1 MFINLLESLKLNQM
15 RKAKLV
21 LGLFLISAFNINA
34 QDIQFYE
41 SESGQKHIWGPFPVE
56 YLRQDTT
63 YSGWFNESY
72 EAFEMEKKNYKW
84 VENLENKQVDIYI
97 GTWCGDTKNY
107 MPKFLHMWDNLGLKR
122 EQLNFIAL
130 HDSDSLY
137 KQGPNREE
145 KGLKIHRVPTFIFK
159 EDGKEV
165 ARIVEFPNTD
175 LVTDL
180 AQIALGYP
188 PAPSYR
194 AANYFLDLFDQ
205 ISVDSIYKDVNKHY
219 YAGYGKVSKYN
230 ELNTLGK
237 VLMESDRL
245 QEALLVY
252 NFNTYYYRYN
262 PYVIK
267 SFAKALDKSG
277 NYPMAL
283 QSYESALKI
292 DPEDEEIPVEIER
305 LKVLVAEQEEK
316 AKTEGE

>member
-1 MFINLLESLKLNQM
+1 MKKKIFLVFIFFVFTF
-15 RKAKLV
+15 R
-21 LGLFLISAFNINA
+21 ITA

-41 SESGQKHIWGPFPVE
+41 GESGDKHIWGPFPVE
-56 YLRQDTT
+56 YLKQDTT

-72 EAFEMEKKNYKW
+72 DAFEMEKKDYKW
-84 VENLENKQVDIYI
+84 VKELKNKQVDIYM

-107 MPKFLHMWDNLGLKR
+107 VPKFVHMWDKLGLKR

-130 HDSDSLY
+130 HSSDSLY
-137 KQGPNREE
+137 KQGPNGEE

-159 EDGKEV
+159 EAGKEV

-205 ISVDSIYKDVNKHY
+205 MSVDSIYKDGNKHY
-219 YAGYGKVSKYN
+219 YAGYSKVSKYN

-237 VLMESDRL
+237 VLMQSDRL

-252 NFNTYYYRYN
+252 NFNTYYYGYN
-262 PYVIK
+262 PYVNK
-267 SFAKALDKSG
+267 SFAKALDKVG
-277 NYPMAL
+277 NYPLAL
-283 QSYESALKI
+283 QYYETALKI
-292 DPEDEEIPVEIER
+292 NPEDEEIPKEIER

-316 AKTEGE
+316 KEEKGER

>member
-1 MFINLLESLKLNQM
+1 MTKQTFLAFI
-15 RKAKLV
+15 
-21 LGLFLISAFNINA
+21 FLSFTFQIAA
-34 QDIQFYE
+34 QDIQFYK
-41 SESGQKHIWGPFPVE
+41 SESGKKHIWGPFPVD
-56 YLRQDTT
+56 YLKQDTT
-63 YSGWFNESY
+63 YAGWFNESY
-72 EAFEMEKKNYKW
+72 NAFEMEKKDYKW
-84 VENLENKQVDIYI
+84 VKNLKNKQVDIFI
-97 GTWCGDTKNY
+97 GTWCGDTQNY

-137 KQGPNREE
+137 KQGPNGEE

-194 AANYFLDLFDQ
+194 AANYLLDLFEEMP
-205 ISVDSIYKDVNKHY
+205 VDSIFKDVNTHF
-219 YAGYGKVSKYN
+219 YAAYSKVSKYN

-237 VLMESDRL
+237 VLMQSGRL
-245 QEALLVY
+245 NEALLAY
-252 NFNTYYYRYN
+252 SFNTSYFPHN
-262 PYVIK
+262 PYVNK
-267 SFAKALDKSG
+267 SFAKALDKAG

-283 QSYESALKI
+283 QFYETALKI
-292 DPEDEEIPVEIER
+292 KPEDEDIPREIDR
-305 LKVLVAEQEEK
+305 LKILVAETEK
-316 AKTEGE
+316 RAETEGK